1 MRKSS
6 IKESIGNWRRGQ
18 KAWFQKNLRRLRDQR
33 LWRWLSLGLGAALL
47 AWLIIDFGPRKLAR
61 ELFAVGP
68 GFLFLPIVYGLG
80 SAWRAFG
87 WRSLLDPVARP
98 SARATLESRFAASV
112 LNETLPLMGVGGEP
126 VRLLWLPRL
135 SRRAGMSALI
145 LDRVLVIVAD
155 ALYLF
160 VVATVAFAG
169 LAMPEALFRNAALAL
184 ALAVADRV
192 WMLDQA
198 VYSVISPGLI
208 LVTFKR
214 GLAVPVVRLVG
225 LFGLRS
231 AERLDK
237 AREVDA
243 TVRSLWK
250 RHPTRVL
257 GALGIQ
263 VSARLI
269 MSLEIWIGLFLLGA
283 RAGAL
288 DALIISAVP
297 LAVSVAFAFVPSQ
310 LGVAAAAGALVFTAL
325 GLDPSLGVALSLLQN
340 LRQLVLAPIGFVC
353 LARAPAVRGREAVER
368 AQITQ
373 AARDRGG

>member
-1 MRKSS
+1 MQKQSF
-6 IKESIGNWRRGQ
+6 KESIWRWRHRQ
-18 KAWFQKNLRRLRDQR
+18 KIWIQKNLRRLRDQR

-68 GFLFLPIVYGLG
+68 GFLFVPIVYGLG
-80 SAWRAFG
+80 SALRAFG
-87 WRSLLDPVARP
+87 WRALLDPVARP
-98 SARATLESRFAASV
+98 SSRATLESRFAASV

-126 VRLLWLPRL
+126 VRLLWLPQL

-160 VVATVAFAG
+160 VVAVVAFAG
-169 LAMPEALFRNAALAL
+169 LAMPEALFRNAAVAL
-184 ALAVADRV
+184 AMAVA
-192 WMLDQA
+192 LSA
-198 VYSVISPGLI
+198 GLI

-225 LFGLRS
+225 FLGLRS
-231 AERLDK
+231 QERLDK

-243 TVRSLWK
+243 TVRTLWK

-257 GALGIQ
+257 SALGIQ
-263 VSARLI
+263 IVARLI

-325 GLDPSLGVALSLLQN
+325 RLDPSLGVALSLLQN
-340 LRQLVLAPIGFVC
+340 LRQLVLAPVGFVC
-353 LARAPAVRGREAVER
+353 LARAPALREREGMARSPV
-368 AQITQ
+368 AQ
-373 AARDRGG
+373 AARDRGGCGR